1 MGSTIR
7 FILDGE
13 LVQLDDVDPTRTV
26 LQYLREDLRRTGT
39 KEGCA
44 EGDCGACTVVVAEK
58 NQDND
63 GVSLKAINSC
73 IQFLPTLHG
82 KQLITVESL
91 QPKGESLH
99 PVQQAM
105 VDCHGSQCGFCTPG
119 FVMSLFA
126 LYKTNEQPSRT
137 EIDDALAGNLCRCTG
152 YRPIVD
158 AAHAMYK
165 LPPAAS
171 DAVQSAQLIE
181 LDASDSLRVEQGD
194 RKFFAPV
201 TSKEFAALLADFPK
215 ATILAGGTDVGLWV
229 TKQHRVLDVV
239 IYTGRIAELKLVEE
253 TDTHIE
259 FGAAVTLSDSMPTI
273 IANFPQFEELFRR
286 FASPPIRNAAT
297 LGGNIANGSPIGD
310 SMPALMV
317 AGTTLLLRSQQGE
330 REVTL
335 EDFYIDYQVK
345 DLRPGEFLARVRIPR
360 PSASAIMRSH
370 KLSKRFDQDIS
381 AVCSAY
387 RLELDGGKV
396 AEFAMAC
403 GGLAATIKRAS
414 KCEAALLGA
423 EWNEASIARAMEALA
438 EDFSPI
444 SDMRAS
450 SDYRLKATQN
460 MLRRFYLESTGEFDQ
475 TVYSYG
481 R

>member
-1 MGSTIR
+1 MGGTVK

-13 LVQLDDVDPTRTV
+13 LIELNDVDPTRTV
-26 LQYLREDLRRTGT
+26 LQFLREDLLRTGT

-44 EGDCGACTVVVAEK
+44 EGDCGACTVVIAEL
-58 NQDND
+58 NRDQN
-63 GVSLKAINSC
+63 GVVLRAINSC

-82 KQLITVESL
+82 KELITVESL
-91 QPKGESLH
+91 QPKGASLH

-126 LYKTNEQPSRT
+126 LYENNASPSRL

-152 YRPIVD
+152 YRPII
-158 AAHAMYK
+158 AAANAMYELPKADLEAVHLDK
-165 LPPAAS
+165 L
-171 DAVQSAQLIE
+171 AQL
-181 LDASDSLRVEQGD
+181 DADDSLGIEHGG
-194 RKFFAPV
+194 RKFFAPIC
-201 TSKEFAALLADFPK
+201 SDELAQLLAQHTD

-229 TKQHRVLDVV
+229 TKQHRVLDTV
-239 IYTGRIAELKLVEE
+239 IYTGRVAELNQIEVSA
-253 TDTHIE
+253 THIE
-259 FGAAVTLSDSMPTI
+259 IGAAVTLTDAMQVI
-273 IANFPQFEELFRR
+273 VANYPDLDELFRR
-286 FASPPIRNAAT
+286 FASPPIRNAGT

-310 SMPALMV
+310 AMPALMV
-317 AGTTLLLRSQQGE
+317 AGTTLVLRSAEGE
-330 REVTL
+330 REVSL
-335 EDFYIDYQVK
+335 GGFYIDYEVK
-345 DLRPGEFLARVRIPR
+345 DLQPGEFLAAIRIPL
-360 PSASAIMRSH
+360 PAKNTVLRSH

-387 RLELDGGKV
+387 KLELDGDRVV
-396 AEFAMAC
+396 AFAMAC
-403 GGLAATIKRAS
+403 GGMAATIKHATH
-414 KCEAALLGA
+414 CEAALVG
-423 EWNEASIARAMEALA
+423 EQWNEESVARAMLALA

-450 SDYRLKATQN
+450 ASYRLRAAQN
-460 MLRRFYLESTGEFDQ
+460 LLRRFYLETTGKFEQ